1 MCSNAYDDVKDF
13 EVCEFIKNT
22 DLNSFRSR
30 VFLKVV
36 FSTNKK
42 TIHYPF
48 RALVMVKNG
57 FLAEVTFNNDIQL
70 RRIAFE
76 Y

>member
-48 RALVMVKNG
+48 RALSIT
-57 FLAEVTFNNDIQL
+57 LSLTFVELLHIL
-70 RRIAFE
+70 LLI
-76 Y
+76 

>member
-1 MCSNAYDDVKDF
+1 MCSNVYDGVKDF
-13 EVCEFIKNT
+13 QFCEFIKNT

-30 VFLKVV
+30 VFLKVI

-42 TIHYPF
+42 AIHYPF

>member
-1 MCSNAYDDVKDF
+1 MPMMMSTILKFVNSSK
-13 EVCEFIKNT
+13 T